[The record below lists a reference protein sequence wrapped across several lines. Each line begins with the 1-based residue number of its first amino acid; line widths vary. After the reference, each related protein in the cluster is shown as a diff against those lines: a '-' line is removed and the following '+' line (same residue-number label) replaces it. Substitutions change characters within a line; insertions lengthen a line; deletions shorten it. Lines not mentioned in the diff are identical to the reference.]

1 MIRTGTLRAARAN
14 RRHLILPNGT
24 GYGRS
29 ELLTAPQDEIEAAL
43 AGRGWAP
50 QCFLVEQDPGK
61 TILSHFHQRD
71 EFQVIVQGSGSF
83 GRHPVSPVIVHYA
96 GRHTGYGPIVAG
108 EDGLWYFSLR
118 AISDPGARFLPEA
131 RHEIDRNIPK
141 RHALADPV
149 PLEGDA
155 PGVVDVFG
163 PQKDNLGA
171 WVVTAAP
178 GTPLNPPAAPT
189 AAARFYLILSGSV
202 AHGGEALERF
212 DAAFVAGEPFTP
224 VAGPS
229 GARVLAM
236 QFPC

>member
-71 EFQVIVQGSGSF
+71 EFQVIVHGSGSF

-131 RHEIDRNIPK
+131 RNEIDRNIPK

-149 PLEGDA
+149 PLEGGA

-178 GTPLNPPAAPT
+178 GTPLHPPAAP
-189 AAARFYLILSGSV
+189 ASAARFYLVLSGSIV
-202 AHGGEALERF
+202 HGGEGLERF

-224 VAGPS
+224 AAGPS